1 MHDFEDMV
9 NEVAGLLNK
18 ETQKE
23 IKKEFV
29 NTPKDKLV
37 MYHGT
42 LGRTIRNEYKLWDT
56 NWTPDIR
63 DGVDYSPDHP
73 DQVSMRV
80 LEEVW
85 ERLKNG

>member
-1 MHDFEDMV
+1 
-9 NEVAGLLNK
+9 
-18 ETQKE
+18 
-23 IKKEFV
+23 
-29 NTPKDKLV
+29 

-56 NWTPDIR
+56 SWTPDIR
-63 DGVDYSPDHP
+63 DGVDYAFDHP

-80 LEEVW
+80 IGEVW